1 MPPKSKRAKQSA
13 KLYDQLSSLKGAQLT
28 KKLDEIYQALRKTIS
43 EESFPGF
50 SSLVEQLASDTLL
63 KSGNKNA
70 SQLLCYCLVEVF
82 RINEG
87 VGFPDS
93 SCATALSLIIHNLRA
108 LELPSKTD
116 VYKRS
121 FEMFEKLYQTS
132 LLKVLVSLG
141 SQGEE
146 LAIELC
152 RVIFSVLE
160 SFSTSSS
167 PKRKGKRKSPPKKSP
182 PANADSSSLLTEE
195 EMQVEKEKIKR
206 VSIEILISIID
217 LYKHIPPVLI
227 DMLLMHFVEENEEE
241 QTSLCQEVVQDLLI
255 AKKAKLTSSVQKF
268 CTSIL
273 CTETSEGSEY
283 ESSEHVS
290 FLY

>member
-28 KKLDEIYQALRKTIS
+28 KKLEEVYQALRKTMS

-50 SSLVEQLASDTLL
+50 SSLVEQLASDALL

-70 SQLLCYCLVEVF
+70 TQLLCYCLVEVF

-93 SCATALSLIIHNLRA
+93 SCAAALSLIIHNLRA

-116 VYKRS
+116 VYTRS

-132 LLKVLVSLG
+132 LLKVMVSLG
-141 SQGEE
+141 SEGEE
-146 LAIELC
+146 LAIELG

-167 PKRKGKRKSPPKKSP
+167 PKKKGKRKSPPKKAQ
-182 PANADSSSLLTEE
+182 PANQDSSSLLNEE
-195 EMQVEKEKIKR
+195 EMQAEKEKIKR

-217 LYKHIPPVLI
+217 LYKHIPESLI
-227 DMLLMHFVEENEEE
+227 DMVLMHFVEDEEE
-241 QTSLCQEVVQDLLI
+241 QASLCQEVVQDLLI
-255 AKKAKLTSSVQKF
+255 ARKAN
-268 CTSIL
+268 
-273 CTETSEGSEY
+273 
-283 ESSEHVS
+283 
-290 FLY
+290 